1 MNTNL
6 EERLAAGM
14 RERVAGL
21 ALTGDVLAEA
31 TRRHRRRT
39 ALVRTAYAVGVV
51 GALAA
56 VATLG
61 TGVPGRTGVSPAP
74 VAERPP
80 GAGVESP
87 QLRLAAAAEAS
98 ENISYRVKVTT
109 TWKDKAPANGE
120 LPEPVSQSWV
130 TMGAFDP
137 TTATGYLESPYTGLR
152 PVVAAGFE
160 HERLIDGVRYIGAP
174 NGSVGSNGEIV
185 WSQEPGRH
193 DRLNFDLALDGGL
206 GASADPQDLF
216 RALGQS
222 GAKVTETAGGGY
234 HFEVTVT
241 DLRNEIAA
249 DSFVGDVTLGADNR
263 IATVTYDRVARS
275 TIKGENFTY
284 HLHVVIELS
293 GYGLPVQVERPAGA
307 RVRFK

>member
-21 ALTGDVLAEA
+21 ALTGEVLAAA

-39 ALVRTAYAVGVV
+39 ALVRTAYAAGVAGVV
-51 GALAA
+51 GALVA
-56 VATLG
+56 VATVG
-61 TGVPGRTGVSPAP
+61 TGVPAGSPGP

-87 QLRLAAAAEAS
+87 QLRLAAAAAAS

-109 TWKDKAPANGE
+109 TSKDKAPPDGE
-120 LPEPVSQSWV
+120 LPEPVSRSWV
-130 TMGAFDP
+130 TTGAFDP

-152 PVVAAGFE
+152 PVIAAGFE

-216 RALGQS
+216 RALRQS

-241 DLRNEIAA
+241 DPRNAIAA
-249 DSFVGDVTLGADNR
+249 DSFVGDVTVGADNR
-263 IATVTYDRVARS
+263 IATVSYDRTARS
-275 TIKGENFTY
+275 TIRGANFTY
-284 HLHVVIELS
+284 HLQVVIELS
-293 GYGLPVQVERPAGA
+293 DYGLPVRVEKPAGA
-307 RVRFK
+307 LVRSK